1 MLFHYENSSGEI
13 SIKDILNLQL
23 KKSKQTKLGPLLQKY
38 VMEIE
43 ITRTRRVMKKT
54 QPKDNITSLALIP
67 LLFAWPQIVTDMF

>member
-1 MLFHYENSSGEI
+1 MIKYYICIFKLIVLFHYENSSGEI

-54 QPKDNITSLALIP
+54 TQG
-67 LLFAWPQIVTDMF
+67 QHY